1 MKKSEETSNGILKRC
16 SSLIYSIMDKTIGW
30 ILKTSLE
37 LLAFLGRT
45 TVGSLLLL
53 ILLFMAF
60 MAEPARP
67 RRKTFTSSIKTKTK
81 PLLEWL
87 WKQMVKSIKL
97 LGILINLIRPSKE
110 SPSLLPLVIL
120 ISITSLPI
128 LLAMGIL

>member
-1 MKKSEETSNGILKRC
+1 MSNGILKRW
-16 SSLIYSIMDKTIGW
+16 SSLIYSIMDKTIAW
-30 ILKTSLE
+30 ILITSLE

-97 LGILINLIRPSKE
+97 LGILINLTRPSKE
-110 SPSLLPLVIL
+110 SPSLWPLVISTST
-120 ISITSLPI
+120 ISLLI
-128 LLAMGIL
+128 LLATEIL